1 MVSLLFFPPPVTNLL
16 QLYTVIFVK
25 QFSLKEIQTII
36 LIHLP
41 MQIAL
46 QVPFI
51 PLYRSIF
58 PFGII
63 FLLAENFGSA
73 FLAVL
78 DS

>member
-1 MVSLLFFPPPVTNLL
+1 
-16 QLYTVIFVK
+16 
-25 QFSLKEIQTII
+25 
-36 LIHLP
+36 